1 MSIKKENK
9 EIEVRFLEIN
19 KELLIKKLIN
29 LRAEDCGEDL
39 LEEVIF
45 YDKDYKWRDEEKK
58 FVRLRKNKKNTV
70 LAYKHHQ
77 QGSIDGVEEIE
88 FNIIDSGKV
97 ELFLERLG
105 LIAYRHQQKK
115 RHTFLLDGVTIDID
129 TWPKI
134 PTYVELEGNSESALK
149 EVAKKL
155 DLDWKDVVFESA
167 RIVIE
172 ERYHIP
178 VGSMRWFTFSK
189 FE

>member
-1 MSIKKENK
+1 MTIEKENK

-19 KELLIKKLIN
+19 KELLIKKLN
-29 LRAEDCGEDL
+29 DLGAEDHGEDL
-39 LEEVIF
+39 LEEIIF

-58 FVRLRKNKKNTV
+58 FVRLRKNKKNTA

-77 QGSIDGVEEIE
+77 QENLDGVEEIE
-88 FNIIDSGKV
+88 FNIIDSDKV

-105 LIAYRHQQKK
+105 LVAYRHQQKK

-134 PTYVELEGNSESALK
+134 PTYVELEGTSESALK

-155 DLDWKDVVFESA
+155 DLDWKDAVFENA

-178 VGSMRWFTFSK
+178 VGSMKWFTFSK